1 MNNILTPLLESTKLQ
16 EYFVEL
22 RDFIKEEQ
30 QRRKD
35 FYDFLTEEMKAE
47 FIKGEVKIHSPVTDE
62 HKLASSNLFT
72 LLKVFSAMKDNGRVS
87 HEKLMIALTRNSY
100 EPDICFFNKNKAKKF
115 IEGQKL
121 FPTPDFIAE
130 VLSKS
135 TEKFDRGIKFE
146 DYALH
151 GVKEY
156 WLIDPRQRII
166 EKYLLIGEKFV
177 QKEKLT
183 NGDISIKIIKGFSI
197 PVEAVFDKKIFATT
211 VATISNTKK

>member
-22 RDFIKEEQ
+22 RDYIKEEQ
-30 QRRKD
+30 QRRND
-35 FYDFLTEEMKAE
+35 FYDFITEDIKAE
-47 FIKGEVKIHSPVTDE
+47 FINGEVKIHSLVTDE
-62 HKLASSNLFT
+62 HDLASSNLFT
-72 LLKVFSAMKDNGRVS
+72 LLNVFSAMKDNGRVS
-87 HEKLMIALTRNSY
+87 HEKIMIALTRNSY
-100 EPDICFFNKNKAKKF
+100 EPDICFFNKTKAKRF

-130 VLSKS
+130 VSSKS

-156 WLIDPRQRII
+156 WLIDPCQKII
-166 EKYLLIGEKFV
+166 EKFLLIGEKFA
-177 QKEKLT
+177 QQEKRT
-183 NGDISIKIIKGFSI
+183 NGDISSKTIKGFTI

-211 VATISNTKK
+211 IATISNAKK